1 MKQVITLITLA
12 LLLNSGNALAAHPK
26 KPTNL
31 KADEI
36 AVFLDEKYTV
46 VKTKTLNGIVVDEKC
61 ASQKNC
67 EAKNALNTKK
77 EFPSAPHPAMQNP
90 AAHYC
95 TSYGA
100 KNLVAVSPTGG
111 EVNFCRFKDGSY
123 INSWNLF
130 YKHFPKTTVK

>member
-1 MKQVITLITLA
+1 MNILHVLLSVS
-12 LLLNSGNALAAHPK
+12 LLLSNSHALAAHPK

-31 KADEI
+31 KPNEI
-36 AVFLDEKYTV
+36 AVFLDEKYTI
-46 VKTKTLNGIVVDEKC
+46 VKTKTIDGIIFDEKC
-61 ASQKNC
+61 ATQKAC
-67 EAKNALNTKK
+67 EAKSALAKKK

-111 EVNFCRFKDGSY
+111 EVNFCHFKDGSY
-123 INSWNLF
+123 VNSWDLF